1 MPSYYLPF
9 EEVQRGWYEIE
20 APTLEEAKALAEDT
34 AFVMDLEPNYLGDG
48 RTEWFVEQMGD
59 N

>member
-1 MPSYYLPF
+1 MPTFYLPF

-34 AFVMDLEPNYLGDG
+34 SFVMELEANYRDG
-48 RTEWFVEQMGD
+48 TTEWFVEQMGE